1 MTQDAKVK
9 NNQIEI
15 YSIEVPGK
23 MMKTDQGLLSILH
36 LQLKKI
42 KYMYR

>member
-23 MMKTDQGLLSILH
+23 MMKTDRRFTIHIASTV
-36 LQLKKI
+36 KKN
-42 KYMYR
+42 